1 MFIPYLI
8 QFNRFCCRA
17 FKNEKKK
24 EKKRKEGLSF
34 LIYWCLVLCS
44 CILLLFFSVFC
55 VCGRFG
61 HWWVV
66 GVGWGVTL
74 RVDEG
79 HVLGGRGG
87 SGWGRCLNLAT
98 SVLTW
103 IICTVC
109 QNGLTH
115 VSMKS
120 SC

>member
-1 MFIPYLI
+1 MV
-8 QFNRFCCRA
+8 
-17 FKNEKKK
+17 
-24 EKKRKEGLSF
+24 

-44 CILLLFFSVFC
+44 CILLLFFLLCFVSV
-55 VCGRFG
+55 GG
-61 HWWVV
+61 
-66 GVGWGVTL
+66 
-74 RVDEG
+74 
-79 HVLGGRGG
+79 LGGLGDVCWSMG
-87 SGWGRCLNLAT
+87 DLCWGCLNLAT